1 MTEDSTRSSAGL
13 KCCPRCNVK
22 SPLDHF
28 GISRARKDGRNIYCK
43 RCNRDRT
50 NASRQSARE
59 RQEKQKGAR
68 ISPMATGRTN
78 VNGARAESVDRF
90 ELSCQS
96 LPRAAACLSPVER
109 VRDAIRSGPKTQKEI
124 LEETKLSK
132 DEIGDALADLLLW
145 LHEVGTHSVGD
156 TRLYFLK
163 VERDG
168 ESENETQNGRRSD
181 FDSDVSSFSSLPFFV
196 RGKAASAG

>member
-1 MTEDSTRSSAGL
+1 MTEDITQLNAGL
-13 KCCPRCNVK
+13 KCCPRCNVNL
-22 SPLDHF
+22 PLEHF

-68 ISPMATGRTN
+68 IGQVVSERSN
-78 VNGARAESVDRF
+78 VKGARAEAVGRF
-90 ELSCQS
+90 ELSCQT
-96 LPRAAACLSPVER
+96 LPRSAACLSPVER
-109 VRDAIRSGPKTQKEI
+109 VRDAIRSGPKTQNEI
-124 LEETKLSK
+124 LEETRLSK

-145 LHEVGTHSVGD
+145 LNEVGTHSVGD

-163 VERDG
+163 AERDG
-168 ESENETQNGRRSD
+168 ESEIETQNGKRSD
-181 FDSDVSSFSSLPFFV
+181 FDRDVSSFSSLPFFV
-196 RGKAASAG
+196 PGKAASAG

>member
-1 MTEDSTRSSAGL
+1 
-13 KCCPRCNVK
+13 
-22 SPLDHF
+22 
-28 GISRARKDGRNIYCK
+28 
-43 RCNRDRT
+43 
-50 NASRQSARE
+50 
-59 RQEKQKGAR
+59 
-68 ISPMATGRTN
+68 MATGRTN
-78 VNGARAESVDRF
+78 VNGAKAESVDRF

-109 VRDAIRSGPKTQKEI
+109 VRDAIRSGPKTQNEI

-196 RGKAASAG
+196 RGKAAKLDEQTNSWMTN

>member
-1 MTEDSTRSSAGL
+1 MTEDSTPFSAGL
-13 KCCPRCNVK
+13 KGCPRCNVNL
-22 SPLDHF
+22 PLDHF

-68 ISPMATGRTN
+68 ISHVATGRTN
-78 VNGARAESVDRF
+78 VNGARAESFGRF

-96 LPRAAACLSPVER
+96 LPRSTACLSPVER
-109 VRDAIRSGPKTQKEI
+109 VREAIRSGPKTQKQI

-163 VERDG
+163 AERDG
-168 ESENETQNGRRSD
+168 ESESETQNGTRSE
-181 FDSDVSSFSSLPFFV
+181 FDSDVSSFSNLPFFV